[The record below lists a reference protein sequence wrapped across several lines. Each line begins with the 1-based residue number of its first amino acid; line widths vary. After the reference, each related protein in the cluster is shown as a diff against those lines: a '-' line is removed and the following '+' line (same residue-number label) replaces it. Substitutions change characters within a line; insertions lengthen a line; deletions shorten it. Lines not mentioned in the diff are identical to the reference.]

1 MINFT
6 DYNKNVHKAA
16 NQGMETFL
24 NWQKQALE
32 NNLSMAE
39 EGLAVQEKNLNETR
53 QQYQNWEQNM
63 NRELDSQKNQYKS
76 MVLKFTETYW
86 PESKNQFE
94 QAEKLYEQNI
104 GGMIDKTRDMVGST
118 IERNIETT
126 LTFEKEWLNKL
137 RENYTSGADNL
148 RKQYDMMTS
157 LQSEKKEASAKK
169 PVAKPETTKWAEAGS
184 WTVQQKTPL
193 QGRISI
199 WLSAVFW
206 KKAVRSNIWDRKSVV

>member
-6 DYNKNVHKAA
+6 DYNNNAQKAA

-32 NNLSMAE
+32 NTLSMVE
-39 EGLAVQEKNLNETR
+39 EGLAVQVKNLNETR

-63 NRELDSQKNQYKS
+63 NRELDSQKNQFKS
-76 MVLKFTETYW
+76 VVLKFTETYW

-169 PVAKPETTKWAEAGS
+169 PVAKPETTK
-184 WTVQQKTPL
+184 
-193 QGRISI
+193 
-199 WLSAVFW
+199 
-206 KKAVRSNIWDRKSVV
+206 

>member
-6 DYNKNVHKAA
+6 DYNNNAQKAA

-32 NNLSMAE
+32 NTLSMVE
-39 EGLAVQEKNLNETR
+39 EGLAVQVKNLNETR

-63 NRELDSQKNQYKS
+63 NQELVSQKNQYKS

-169 PVAKPETTKWAEAGS
+169 PVAKPETTK
-184 WTVQQKTPL
+184 
-193 QGRISI
+193 
-199 WLSAVFW
+199 
-206 KKAVRSNIWDRKSVV
+206 

>member
-6 DYNKNVHKAA
+6 DYNINAQKTTS
-16 NQGMETFL
+16 QGMETFL

-32 NNLSMAE
+32 NTLSMVE

-53 QQYQNWEQNM
+53 QQYEDWEKNM
-63 NRELDSQKNQYKS
+63 NQELDSQKDQYKS

-169 PVAKPETTKWAEAGS
+169 PAGKPETTK
-184 WTVQQKTPL
+184 
-193 QGRISI
+193 
-199 WLSAVFW
+199 
-206 KKAVRSNIWDRKSVV
+206 

>member
-1 MINFT
+1 
-6 DYNKNVHKAA
+6 
-16 NQGMETFL
+16 
-24 NWQKQALE
+24 
-32 NNLSMAE
+32 
-39 EGLAVQEKNLNETR
+39 
-53 QQYQNWEQNM
+53 
-63 NRELDSQKNQYKS
+63 

-94 QAEKLYEQNI
+94 QTEKLYEQNI

-157 LQSEKKEASAKK
+157 LLLEKKEASAKK
-169 PVAKPETTKWAEAGS
+169 PVSKPKTTKWAEAGS
-184 WTVQQKTPL
+184 WTIQQ
-193 QGRISI
+193 
-199 WLSAVFW
+199 
-206 KKAVRSNIWDRKSVV
+206 

>member
-169 PVAKPETTKWAEAGS
+169 PVAKPETTK
-184 WTVQQKTPL
+184 
-193 QGRISI
+193 
-199 WLSAVFW
+199 
-206 KKAVRSNIWDRKSVV
+206 

>member
-6 DYNKNVHKAA
+6 DYNNNAQKAA

-32 NNLSMAE
+32 NTLSMVE
-39 EGLAVQEKNLNETR
+39 EGLAVQVKNLNEPR

-169 PVAKPETTKWAEAGS
+169 PVAKPETTK
-184 WTVQQKTPL
+184 
-193 QGRISI
+193 
-199 WLSAVFW
+199 
-206 KKAVRSNIWDRKSVV
+206 

>member
-1 MINFT
+1 
-6 DYNKNVHKAA
+6 
-16 NQGMETFL
+16 
-24 NWQKQALE
+24 
-32 NNLSMAE
+32 
-39 EGLAVQEKNLNETR
+39 VQVKNLNETR

-169 PVAKPETTKWAEAGS
+169 PVAKPETTK
-184 WTVQQKTPL
+184 
-193 QGRISI
+193 
-199 WLSAVFW
+199 
-206 KKAVRSNIWDRKSVV
+206 

>member
-6 DYNKNVHKAA
+6 DYNNNAQKAA

-32 NNLSMAE
+32 NTLSMAE

-169 PVAKPETTKWAEAGS
+169 PVAKPETTK
-184 WTVQQKTPL
+184 
-193 QGRISI
+193 
-199 WLSAVFW
+199 
-206 KKAVRSNIWDRKSVV
+206 

>member
-1 MINFT
+1 
-6 DYNKNVHKAA
+6 
-16 NQGMETFL
+16 
-24 NWQKQALE
+24 
-32 NNLSMAE
+32 
-39 EGLAVQEKNLNETR
+39 NETR

-169 PVAKPETTKWAEAGS
+169 PVGKPETTK
-184 WTVQQKTPL
+184 
-193 QGRISI
+193 
-199 WLSAVFW
+199 
-206 KKAVRSNIWDRKSVV
+206 

>member
-1 MINFT
+1 
-6 DYNKNVHKAA
+6 
-16 NQGMETFL
+16 
-24 NWQKQALE
+24 
-32 NNLSMAE
+32 
-39 EGLAVQEKNLNETR
+39 
-53 QQYQNWEQNM
+53 M

-86 PESKNQFE
+86 PKSKNQFE

-118 IERNIETT
+118 IDRNIETT

-169 PVAKPETTKWAEAGS
+169 PVSKPETTK
-184 WTVQQKTPL
+184 
-193 QGRISI
+193 
-199 WLSAVFW
+199 
-206 KKAVRSNIWDRKSVV
+206 

>member
-6 DYNKNVHKAA
+6 DYNNNAQKAA

-32 NNLSMAE
+32 NTLSMVE
-39 EGLAVQEKNLNETR
+39 EGLAVQVKNLNETR

-169 PVAKPETTKWAEAGS
+169 PVAKPETTK
-184 WTVQQKTPL
+184 
-193 QGRISI
+193 
-199 WLSAVFW
+199 
-206 KKAVRSNIWDRKSVV
+206 

>member
-6 DYNKNVHKAA
+6 DYNKNAQKAA

-32 NNLSMAE
+32 NTLSIVE

-53 QQYQNWEQNM
+53 QQYQNWEQKK

-137 RENYTSGADNL
+137 RENSTSGADNL

-169 PVAKPETTKWAEAGS
+169 PVAKPETTK
-184 WTVQQKTPL
+184 
-193 QGRISI
+193 
-199 WLSAVFW
+199 
-206 KKAVRSNIWDRKSVV
+206 

>member
-6 DYNKNVHKAA
+6 DYNKNAQKAA
-16 NQGMETFL
+16 NQGLETFL

-32 NNLSMAE
+32 NTLSMAE

-169 PVAKPETTKWAEAGS
+169 PVAKPETTK
-184 WTVQQKTPL
+184 
-193 QGRISI
+193 
-199 WLSAVFW
+199 
-206 KKAVRSNIWDRKSVV
+206 

>member
-6 DYNKNVHKAA
+6 DYNKNAQKAA

-32 NNLSMAE
+32 NTLSMVE

-169 PVAKPETTKWAEAGS
+169 PVAKPETTK
-184 WTVQQKTPL
+184 
-193 QGRISI
+193 
-199 WLSAVFW
+199 
-206 KKAVRSNIWDRKSVV
+206 

>member
-6 DYNKNVHKAA
+6 DYNINAQKTTS
-16 NQGMETFL
+16 QGMETFL

-32 NNLSMAE
+32 NTLSMVE

-53 QQYQNWEQNM
+53 QQYQDWEKNKNQ
-63 NRELDSQKNQYKS
+63 ELDSQKDQYKS

-169 PVAKPETTKWAEAGS
+169 PVAKPETTK
-184 WTVQQKTPL
+184 
-193 QGRISI
+193 
-199 WLSAVFW
+199 
-206 KKAVRSNIWDRKSVV
+206 